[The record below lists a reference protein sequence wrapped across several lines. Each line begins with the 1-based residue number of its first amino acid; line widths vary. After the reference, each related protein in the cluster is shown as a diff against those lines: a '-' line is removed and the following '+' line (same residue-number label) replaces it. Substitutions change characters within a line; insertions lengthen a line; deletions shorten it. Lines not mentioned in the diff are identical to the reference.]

1 MVSGRSFG
9 AMTWLLTLLSWEALL
24 NNKLYFK
31 PAELYFANVLQ
42 TLVIKLQTY
51 IKVSI
56 SLLKG
61 KSGAVWSSSVNVTT
75 AEAASLLGT
84 RCC

>member
-9 AMTWLLTLLSWEALL
+9 AMAWLLTLLSWEALL
-24 NNKLYFK
+24 NNNSYFK
-31 PAELYFANVLQ
+31 LAGLYIFKALH
-42 TLVIKLQTY
+42 TLETKLHMY
-51 IKVSI
+51 KEVSI

-75 AEAASLLGT
+75 AEAASSLGT